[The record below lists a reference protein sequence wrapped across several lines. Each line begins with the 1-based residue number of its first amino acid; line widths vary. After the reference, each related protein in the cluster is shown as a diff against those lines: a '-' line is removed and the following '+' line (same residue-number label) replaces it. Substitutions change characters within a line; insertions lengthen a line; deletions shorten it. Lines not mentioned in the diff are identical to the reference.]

1 MWRSADRGH
10 FDVDANGTLN
20 VSAEDKTTNKKNTIT
35 TANDK
40 GRLRKKTERMVA
52 EADKYKAEDDAQKGR
67 IEARNG
73 LENFCYQF
81 KNVAGEQ
88 LSDKLS
94 ADDKAAIEK
103 ASKEGSSGSTRSR
116 TRRRRILT
124 RRWGMLKPQSS
135 RSSRRS
141 TSRPAALVACREPVW
156 GNSRKRARCCP
167 FSESADVDLWAFLR
181 FTSQHSLPKKHVRTN
196 YKRQTNQTMRATS
209 TASCWPLPP

>member
-103 ASKEGSSGSTRSR
+103 ASKEGSSGSTSSR
-116 TRRRRILT
+116 TRRT
-124 RRWGMLKPQSS
+124 
-135 RSSRRS
+135 RRS
-141 TSRPAALVACREPVW
+141 TRR
-156 GNSRKRARCCP
+156 
-167 FSESADVDLWAFLR
+167 
-181 FTSQHSLPKKHVRTN
+181 
-196 YKRQTNQTMRATS
+196 
-209 TASCWPLPP
+209 